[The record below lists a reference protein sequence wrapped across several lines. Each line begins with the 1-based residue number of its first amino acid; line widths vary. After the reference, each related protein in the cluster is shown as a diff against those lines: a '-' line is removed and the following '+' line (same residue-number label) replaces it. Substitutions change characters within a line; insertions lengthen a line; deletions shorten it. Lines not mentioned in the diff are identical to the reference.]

1 LLQIVG
7 VAVFVSANRE
17 TGKQNLRYALA
28 TIGFHGDERMGDIL
42 PFKKPQK
49 KTPNRGM
56 CQHGFHRWLI
66 CKEKRFDVKQ
76 GKLVTVY
83 RCERCGKEK
92 VKTH

>member
-1 LLQIVG
+1 M
-7 VAVFVSANRE
+7 AVFVSANRE